1 MKKNMSRIGGFDPN
15 SSSEY
20 FEGKMLPDI
29 EEPKPEQGGYVDM
42 MGDGVHK
49 IYMHRAQLEIY
60 NWQARTTFVCAARGF
75 GKTSLLGVWEGKCF
89 LGLPR
94 QMGGFVGASAKQ
106 IYTRTMPN
114 VLKVLNTLGF
124 EEGKFYF
131 RGQAPTKLRWPMPL
145 AKPRVWE
152 NVIHFV
158 TGYCEIMLSMAVRG
172 SGNGLNLA
180 TLKGDEVK
188 YFPWSR
194 VKEELMP
201 TLRGDFMPVSAR
213 KTEPK
218 QVWGYGTRPEQNPFW
233 LSQFWISDRGMTN
246 AQCEW
251 ENDAA
256 ELESQSHDVN
266 QKLIQMLAELRY
278 LEKTAP
284 HLAVQLAQSE
294 NYLKALHKLRGESN
308 ALFQYSSAE
317 NAALLGGEAWL
328 RLQKRSLTDLQYRL
342 TILGQPRGN
351 AADGFYC
358 NFSDLNLYESADCE
372 GVIMDKYLHV
382 INGKQAFDVQHWPTS
397 VSYEALQFDE
407 LERDGRDCSLD
418 LDVDYKSPL
427 CIAIDAGAKTNF
439 MIVAQTRMYKGKPSI
454 MILKEFWV
462 QAPVRLMGL
471 VKQFAE
477 YYKPYLRRNR
487 GNSGG
492 AQVIFYYT
500 PTIKQG
506 GATPYAVEQDSED
519 SRFDKVVI
527 RELTSYGFTATAAE
541 FPVWKHERKY
551 QLINDMF
558 SFTQS
563 PAIYLCREAER
574 TDNLQ
579 AALNNCAVVAGSF
592 KKDKHLEKYSENG
605 IGGNVLQRSDIT
617 DAFDDLVIGIKTGA
631 ENNKKIGGGLR
642 GRFANIR
649 LTR

>member
-1 MKKNMSRIGGFDPN
+1 MSRLGTNPN
-15 SSSEY
+15 LSSDH
-20 FEGKMLPDI
+20 FESKMLPDV
-29 EEPKPEQGGYVDM
+29 EEPKPQEGGYLDL
-42 MGDGVHK
+42 MGDGEHK
-49 IYMHRAQLEIY
+49 IYLHRAQLEIY
-60 NWQARTTFVCAARGF
+60 NWQARTTFICAARGF

-124 EEGKFYF
+124 EEGRFYF
-131 RGQAPTKLRWPMPL
+131 RGQAPAKLRWPMPL

-188 YFPWSR
+188 YLPWKR

-201 TLRGDFMPVSAR
+201 TLRGDFMPASAS
-213 KTEPK
+213 KTERK
-218 QVWGYGTRPEQNPFW
+218 DAWGYGTRSAQNPFW
-233 LSQFWISDRGMTN
+233 LSQFWISDRGMVT
-246 AQCEW
+246 AQREW
-251 ENDAA
+251 EKDAK
-256 ELESQSHDVN
+256 ELELQSQAVN
-266 QKLIQMLAELRY
+266 SQLIEMLSELRY

-284 HLAVQLAQSE
+284 HLAAQLAQSPE
-294 NYLKALHKLRGESN
+294 YLKKLHQLRGSSCAFFE
-308 ALFQYSSAE
+308 YSSAE

-328 RLQKRSLTDLQYRL
+328 RLQQRSLTDLQYRL
-342 TILGQPRGN
+342 TILGQPPGN

-358 NFSDLNLYESADCE
+358 NFSDINLYESADAE
-372 GVIMDKYLHV
+372 GLIMDRYLHV
-382 INGKQAFDVQHWPTS
+382 VNNKKALDVQHWPTS

-407 LERDGRDCSLD
+407 LERDGRDSSLD
-418 LDVDYKSPL
+418 LDVDYQSPL
-427 CIAIDAGAKTNF
+427 CISIDAGSRTNF
-439 MIVAQTRMYKGKPSI
+439 LLVAQTRMYQGKPSI
-454 MILKEFWV
+454 MVMKEFWV

-477 YYKPYLRRNR
+477 YYAPYLRRNR
-487 GNSGG
+487 GKSGG

-500 PTIKQG
+500 PTVKQG
-506 GATPYAVEQDSED
+506 GATAYAVEDSED

-527 RELTSYGFTATAAE
+527 RELEGYGFSVCAAE

-563 PAIYLCREAER
+563 PAIYINKEANRCE
-574 TDNLQ
+574 NLQ
-579 AALNNCAVVAGSF
+579 AALSSCAVVPGTF
-592 KKDKHLEKYSENG
+592 KKDKHLEKYASEEG
-605 IGGNVLQRSDIT
+605 VAGPLAQRSDLT
-617 DAFDDLVIGIKTGA
+617 DCFDDLVIGIKVGA

-642 GRFANIR
+642 GRFKNLVIPR
-649 LTR
+649 